1 MHRRYT
7 HTQTYTHTH
16 TRTLNQYSLLWCY
29 AAHRT
34 ENAYTCVRVYVK
46 IHIHNNIWIYIGVY
60 ICIYMHIHV
69 NICVYICIYVYM
81 CICIYIQIYTQTD
94 IHMSLWTQSKATNP
108 SSISLHTHTNT
119 LSHTSITHSHTFRAN
134 TVLTSSPPTH
144 IIYIFK
150 RAQDSEFQYKN
161 IQFSVFC
168 FRFFYNFCFF
178 YNFLSQHF
186 QCWPA
191 QLCRCSWTP
200 FSKKNVYLNACL
212 QRHGA
217 VIFDTPVEVPYCTEI
232 MKKGGWKHDDVPQ
245 LLKHTYKKNTYRN
258 RNRKKMSEKGNFFL
272 WRVDSYRDWVR
283 ILQREYGIV
292 VICQVSFA
300 KREPCN
306 NRALLH
312 MRPSKLGSLWTIALY

>member
-1 MHRRYT
+1 MYICVYVYIYKYILKQTYTWASEHNLKQQILPQFHYT
-7 HTQTYTHTH
+7 HTQTHSHTQVSHTHTH
-16 TRTLNQYSLLWCY
+16 FVPIQFSPPLLPHILY
-29 AAHRT
+29 TFSKGHRT
-34 ENAYTCVRVYVK
+34 ANSNTK
-46 IHIHNNIWIYIGVY
+46 IYNF
-60 ICIYMHIHV
+60 
-69 NICVYICIYVYM
+69 
-81 CICIYIQIYTQTD
+81 
-94 IHMSLWTQSKATNP
+94 L
-108 SSISLHTHTNT
+108 
-119 LSHTSITHSHTFRAN
+119 
-134 TVLTSSPPTH
+134 
-144 IIYIFK
+144 
-150 RAQDSEFQYKN
+150 
-161 IQFSVFC
+161 FSVFC

-245 LLKHTYKKNTYRN
+245 LLKHTYKKNTYGN
-258 RNRKKMSEKGNFFL
+258 RNTNKMSEKGNFFF